1 MHVHG
6 YRERG
11 NINTPFELA
20 IINGVDRYT
29 LAIDAIDRVPG
40 LSSTA
45 AHTKE
50 LLKNRIIESVRYAH
64 DEGIDREEIRDWTWK
79 G

>member
-29 LAIDAIDRVPG
+29 LAIDVIDRVPRIAG
-40 LSSTA
+40 SG

-50 LLKNRIIESVRYAH
+50 WLKNQIIESVRYAH
-64 DEGIDREEIRDWTWK
+64 EEGIDRDEIREWTSK